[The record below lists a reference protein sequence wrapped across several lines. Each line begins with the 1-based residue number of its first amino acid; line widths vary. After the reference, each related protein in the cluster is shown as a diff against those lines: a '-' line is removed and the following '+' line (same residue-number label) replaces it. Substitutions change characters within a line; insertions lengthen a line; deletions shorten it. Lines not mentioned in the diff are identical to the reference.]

1 MTSFFS
7 INACQFS
14 AQQTMETLVMYM
26 MTFRRLNVALYLTGL
41 VIAYQ
46 RSIANSITMATE
58 ILPKVKTKYWELR
71 IWQKTSPPKFPLT
84 GKFSSP
90 MTKAGV
96 IASITPARNHQ
107 EKDNIN
113 QIGEDASAFKM
124 MDQFLKLQSVCLY
137 TRKIIFKTLSNQ
149 MKFGLFIAIVV

>member
-1 MTSFFS
+1 
-7 INACQFS
+7 
-14 AQQTMETLVMYM
+14 METPVMYL
-26 MTFRRLNVALYLTGL
+26 MTLRRWNVTLYFTGL

-71 IWQKTSPPKFPLT
+71 IWQKTSPAKFSGT

-96 IASITPARNHQ
+96 MANITPARNH
-107 EKDNIN
+107 KKKHKIN
-113 QIGEDASAFKM
+113 QIGKD
-124 MDQFLKLQSVCLY
+124 
-137 TRKIIFKTLSNQ
+137 TRIF
-149 MKFGLFIAIVV
+149 

>member
-14 AQQTMETLVMYM
+14 AQQTMETLVMYV

-46 RSIANSITMATE
+46 RSIANSIAMATE

-71 IWQKTSPPKFPLT
+71 IWQKTSPAKFPGT

-96 IASITPARNHQ
+96 IASITPA
-107 EKDNIN
+107 KITTT
-113 QIGEDASAFKM
+113 KM
-124 MDQFLKLQSVCLY
+124 KQAISGPLIQKLPSCKTFYLKISLIC
-137 TRKIIFKTLSNQ
+137 
-149 MKFGLFIAIVV
+149 MKMNLCAKHILI